1 MELNPSVVT
10 IGDTVW
16 QVLPATVE
24 YAKDNLRVN
33 GFKICHDKQSIAID
47 GRATKDLNDSLN
59 VELKDI
65 NISYILNLVNFHSVE
80 FSGMA
85 TGTATVAAPF
95 AQQPKAYA
103 RLRVDDFRFEDG
115 RMGTLHANVDRVEV
129 QRCSKRV
136 AAKVYRSSLSEEE
149 VALKEILLPYFEKN
163 KRLLKRKAL
172 RQ

>member
-1 MELNPSVVT
+1 MAHVELNPSVVT

-24 YAKDNLRVN
+24 YAKDDLRVN

-59 VELKDI
+59 VELRDI

-115 RMGTLHANVDRVEV
+115 RMGTLHANVDLNNSLK
-129 QRCSKRV
+129 QIDI
-136 AAKVYRSSLSEEE
+136 AAE
-149 VALKEILLPYFEKN
+149 AID
-163 KRLLKRKAL
+163 RLDNNGTER
-172 RQ
+172 RTII